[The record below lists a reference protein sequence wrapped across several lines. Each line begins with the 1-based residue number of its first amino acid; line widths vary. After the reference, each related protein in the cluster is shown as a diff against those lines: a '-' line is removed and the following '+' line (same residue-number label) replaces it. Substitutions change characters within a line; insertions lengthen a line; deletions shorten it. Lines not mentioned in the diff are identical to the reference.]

1 LQGKKIRVSVTT
13 KAYYLWLQ
21 VDLQS
26 GDRGG
31 GQANEGG
38 PPKNAGSAAK
48 HPGADVTKTG
58 LSFMNSAV

>member
-1 LQGKKIRVSVTT
+1 MTI

-21 VDLQS
+21 VDLQF